1 MNRASINSSNVTKK
15 LERDLKEQKLQ
26 KKLEASKEELKQG
39 LIQPMSVIRGDRY
52 KRANK
57 MTLQEY
63 QRISKL
69 IDHTNIQKSVT
80 VS

>member
-39 LIQPMSVIRGDRY
+39 LIQPTSVIRGDRY